1 MKFISWFIPQE
12 KHFFDMIEEQSK
24 NVLKG
29 VNELVGMLESYKDLE
44 EKRKKIKDIEH
55 EGDRMVHNIFS
66 ELNKTF
72 ITPIDREDISALVSS
87 LDDILDFVEAVADK
101 MVLYKIEKPPAYMLE
116 FAKTLQSAT
125 QNINCSISC
134 LRNLKEAKKIESYC
148 TEVNTQEN
156 IGDDLL
162 RNATAELFTRKNP
175 IEIIKLKELYD
186 SMEAAIDRCE
196 DVADVV
202 GDILVKY
209 A

>member
-1 MKFISWFIPQE
+1 MKFISWIIPQE
-12 KHFFDMIEEQSK
+12 KHFFDMIEEQSR

-29 VNELVGMLESYKDLE
+29 VNELLGMLESYESLD
-44 EKRKKIKDIEH
+44 EKRKKIKDTEH
-55 EGDRMVHNIFS
+55 EGDRMVHDIFS

-116 FAKTLQSAT
+116 FARTLQSAT
-125 QNINCSISC
+125 QNINCGISC
-134 LRNLKEAKKIESYC
+134 LRNLKEAPKIKNYC

-156 IGDDLL
+156 KGDDLL
-162 RNATAELFTRKNP
+162 RTATAELFTRKNAV
-175 IEIIKLKELYD
+175 EIIKLKELYD